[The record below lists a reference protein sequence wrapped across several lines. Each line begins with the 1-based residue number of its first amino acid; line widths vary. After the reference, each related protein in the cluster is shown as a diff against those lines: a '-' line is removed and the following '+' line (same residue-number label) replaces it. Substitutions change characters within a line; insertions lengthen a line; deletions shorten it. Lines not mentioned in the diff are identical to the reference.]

1 MIDTAKAI
9 EILGVDLFTELTLA
23 IYNGKITRDQMI
35 AALAVF
41 GVTPLTDEG

>member
-9 EILGVDLFTELTLA
+9 EILGANLFNELTLA

-35 AALAVF
+35 AACTVL
-41 GVTPLTDEG
+41 GVTPPTDEC